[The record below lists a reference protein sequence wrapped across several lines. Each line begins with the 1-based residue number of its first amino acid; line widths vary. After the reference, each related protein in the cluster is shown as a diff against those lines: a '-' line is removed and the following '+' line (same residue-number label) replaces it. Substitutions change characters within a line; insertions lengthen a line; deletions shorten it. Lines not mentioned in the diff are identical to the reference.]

1 MSNEEVT
8 EEIIVNAEDGE
19 LTEEQALAVEN
30 LQKLFN
36 VKVRAA
42 LVAILDG
49 VSAKYTR
56 KQSKI
61 KKRKNGTAT
70 RYEQGWLDATEEL
83 FDGVYSFLY
92 ALEEATV
99 AASSAEVE
107 IADDNFDIFEAMSN
121 VNNEGETNEK
131 N

>member
-8 EEIIVNAEDGE
+8 EEIVVDTADGE
-19 LTEEQALAVEN
+19 LTEEQVLAMQN

-36 VKVRAA
+36 IKVKAA

-49 VSAKYTR
+49 VSTKYTR
-56 KQSKI
+56 KQDKI

-83 FDGVYSFLY
+83 FNGVYTFLDLIET
-92 ALEEATV
+92 AEEDKTTV
-99 AASSAEVE
+99 EVE
-107 IADDNFDIFEAMSN
+107 TTPDDFDVFEAMSN
-121 VNNEGETNEK
+121 ANNEGETNE
-131 N
+131 